1 MISSK
6 LYHEIYNLI
15 ALTKIYPNAKSS
27 DSKKKRG
34 KKNRSNFPPL
44 STTFETPQPPGKIP
58 KLPFNNLSK
67 LNRVRSTRPSSLIFL
82 ERRSKRRSLV
92 DLSFRT
98 KERSPSRL
106 PSSAGSDRPR
116 FRQPGQRDKR
126 REEKPR
132 ENEPPSLIRD
142 HGVK

>member
-27 DSKKKRG
+27 DSLFKEKKRG
-34 KKNRSNFPPL
+34 KKSIEFP
-44 STTFETPQPPGKIP
+44 STFETPQPPGKIP

-126 REEKPR
+126 REE
-132 ENEPPSLIRD
+132 ENPAKMSLLL
-142 HGVK
+142 

>member
-27 DSKKKRG
+27 NSKKKRG
-34 KKNRSNFPPL
+34 KKKSIELP
-44 STTFETPQPPGKIP
+44 STFDYVRTPQPPGKIP

-126 REEKPR
+126 REE
-132 ENEPPSLIRD
+132 ENPAKMSLLL
-142 HGVK
+142 